1 MHNYLLRIDI
11 FMSRNLMITATI
23 LAKRNKVSLH
33 TVRHYTRIG
42 LLKPRRNQKNDYKI
56 YQSSDEIRLRFICA
70 IKECGFS
77 LPEIAQILDV
87 AEKGNLSDPQIKEI
101 IARRAAEN
109 RKKIA
114 EIKKI
119 QKKMESTLNEWD
131 SMKTGVPDGDAV
143 YRFIES
149 VGEIIKPKVDL

>member
-1 MHNYLLRIDI
+1 MLNQMLGIDI
-11 FMSRNLMITATI
+11 FMNRNPMITATI
-23 LAKRNKVSLH
+23 LARRNKVSLH

-56 YQSSDEIRLRFICA
+56 YQPSDEIRLRFICA

-77 LPEIAQILDV
+77 LPEIAQILEV
-87 AEKGNLSDPQIKEI
+87 AEKGNLSGPQIKEI
-101 IARRAAEN
+101 VARRATEN

-114 EIKKI
+114 EIKKV
-119 QKKMESTLNEWD
+119 QKKLESTINEWD
-131 SMKTGVPDGDAV
+131 LMKTGVPDGEAV

-149 VGEIIKPKVDL
+149 IGEIIKPRVDL